1 MCRMK
6 SDDYEC
12 DLRTPTG
19 TRGKSLSPPYA
30 ATGSTPSDTLLWN
43 RGGAP
48 ASSGHTHEGQAMAD
62 TKQKISI
69 SRADDAI
76 FDDIGRRV
84 QLESRDL
91 GVRDATGGLFNAQV
105 VRTGTG
111 AGERKVEGGRLIRI
125 AG

>member
-1 MCRMK
+1 
-6 SDDYEC
+6 
-12 DLRTPTG
+12 
-19 TRGKSLSPPYA
+19 
-30 ATGSTPSDTLLWN
+30 
-43 RGGAP
+43 
-48 ASSGHTHEGQAMAD
+48 MAD

-111 AGERKVEGGRLIRI
+111 AGERKVPRHVHKINFQMVYVLKGRVRIWFEERGEVTLKEGDSYVSPGDVPHEV
-125 AG
+125 